1 MSQLPQSAERPPGAA
16 RQGNASQ
23 ASPPEPN
30 LVSRLL
36 IGLTSG
42 IGRLVV
48 AIIIPVITFYVLYQ
62 GFLFLRDADVPKWV
76 QALVA
81 VAWGVGGVLI
91 LYFVFNW
98 FVESLPDEW
107 TRRLQPFIFVGPAV
121 AILAWYLAIP
131 TLRTFWLSL
140 FDRGSVNFVGLQNYL
155 AVFTQRQMQQA
166 FVNNLMW
173 IVIGAT
179 LTVLVG
185 LAVAVLADRSQFERL
200 AKALVFMPLAI
211 SMVGAGIIW
220 QFMYIY
226 REPGT
231 EQIGMV
237 NALVQALGGTPR
249 AWMQS
254 AWPWNNLF
262 LIVIVIWLQAGY
274 AMTLFSAAIK
284 GIPGEILEAARVDG
298 ATEWQVFGRIMIPS
312 IMPTI
317 ITVSTTVV
325 IFTLKIFDVVMVMTG
340 GQYGTQVI
348 ATEFYRNYFSFRNF
362 GYGSAIAIVL
372 LIAVIPVMVYN
383 LRQFREREAF

>member
-1 MSQLPQSAERPPGAA
+1 MSQLPQSAGRPPGVA
-16 RQGNASQ
+16 RQGNTPQ
-23 ASPPEPN
+23 ANPPEPSFF
-30 LVSRLL
+30 SRLL
-36 IGLTSG
+36 IGVSSG

-48 AIIIPVITFYVLYQ
+48 AIIIPVITFYVLFQ
-62 GFLFLRDADVPKWV
+62 GFLFLRDSDVPKWI
-76 QALVA
+76 QAIVA
-81 VAWGVGGVLI
+81 IAWGVGGVLI

-140 FDRGSVNFVGLQNYL
+140 FDRGSVSFVGIQNYI
-155 AVFTQRQMQQA
+155 AVFTQRQMLQA
-166 FVNNLMW
+166 FVNNLLW

-185 LAVAVLADRSQFERL
+185 LAVAVLADRSKFERF

-237 NALVQALGGTPR
+237 NAIVQALGGTPR
-249 AWMQS
+249 AWMQ
-254 AWPWNNLF
+254 ANWPWNNLF

-284 GIPGEILEAARVDG
+284 GVPGEILEAARVDG

-372 LIAVIPVMVYN
+372 LVAVIPVMIYN